1 MTPRQTRKAPLGQL
15 LLQAFRWFDE
25 SLRLSLAARGWPP
38 HTHAQSLVF
47 AHIDR
52 QGTRISELARRVG
65 VSRQAMHR
73 TVGELVTLGVME
85 LAPDP
90 TNRSARLVILTEQG
104 KANIEAALKV
114 FADLEAGLATRL
126 GQENIA
132 SLRATLEAGWGKP
145 ETVQLSARAADTDC

>member
-1 MTPRQTRKAPLGQL
+1 MINKPIRRAPLGQL

-25 SLRLSLAARGWPP
+25 SLRLSLVARGWPG

-52 QGTRISELARRVG
+52 QGVRISELARRVG

-73 TVGELVTLGVME
+73 TVGELVALGVME

-90 TNRSARLVILTEQG
+90 TNRSARLVMLTEQG
-104 KANIEAALKV
+104 KSNIEAALAV
-114 FADLEAGLATRL
+114 FADLEAGLSDRL
-126 GQENIA
+126 GQENAA
-132 SLRATLEAGWGKP
+132 SLRATLEADWGTP
-145 ETVQLSARAADTDC
+145 QTV